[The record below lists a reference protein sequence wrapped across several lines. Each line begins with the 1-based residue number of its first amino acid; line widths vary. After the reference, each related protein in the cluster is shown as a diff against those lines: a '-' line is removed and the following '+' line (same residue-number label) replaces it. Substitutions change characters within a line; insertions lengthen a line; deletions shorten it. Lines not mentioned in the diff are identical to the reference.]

1 MSGGR
6 VELCVCQVEELNC
19 VCVSGGRVVC
29 LSGGRVELC
38 VCQVEELNCVCQV
51 EELNCVC
58 QVEELKAQL
67 AACQPPSLESEM
79 LGTKTSARR
88 RTQDEKYR
96 EELRRLDKERKEAQ
110 EV

>member
-1 MSGGR
+1 MCVSGGR
-6 VELCVCQVEELNC
+6 VELCVCQVE
-19 VCVSGGRVVC
+19 G
-29 LSGGRVELC
+29 
-38 VCQVEELNCVCQV
+38 LNCVCQV
-51 EELNCVC
+51 EKLCVCQMEELNCVC

-67 AACQPPSLESEM
+67 AACQPPSLESEL